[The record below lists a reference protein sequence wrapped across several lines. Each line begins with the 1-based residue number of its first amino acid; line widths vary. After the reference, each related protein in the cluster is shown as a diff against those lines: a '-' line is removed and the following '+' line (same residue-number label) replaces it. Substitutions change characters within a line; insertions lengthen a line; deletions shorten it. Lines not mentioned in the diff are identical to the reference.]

1 MSLKALSAYRISYMR
16 ESSSVSG
23 RTGAEESVS
32 EWMLRAEEGKRIVAE
47 DMFPLPQP
55 AQDARWEK

>member
-1 MSLKALSAYRISYMR
+1 MR